1 MNDQAGTPDR
11 PSLEELRQR
20 FETLR
25 ARMRRDPGYPGLLHC
40 GADDLRDLNALGME
54 ILREQWEQW
63 EQERRQFET
72 RHTALKQE

>member
-1 MNDQAGTPDR
+1 MIANSQIVTPDR

-25 ARMRRDPGYPGLLHC
+25 ARMRSDPGYPVLLHC
-40 GADDLRDLNALGME
+40 EADDLRDLNALGME
-54 ILREQWEQW
+54 IMREQY

-72 RHTALKQE
+72 RQGALKQE